1 MYLINDISLLR
12 QIRAARCFKY
22 FKGSNKSTEQ
32 NFYCYVHFFIHHSSL
47 VKIVTLTRSINMI
60 VELLVFPSY
69 IYICISKNL
78 LRQTV
83 YVIYIVFDYIFF
95 NSIRIHKIIDES
107 FYAREEIKV
116 RSLNS
121 SKLFY
126 AMIFR
131 RNG

>member
-32 NFYCYVHFFIHHSSL
+32 NFYCYVHFFIHHSPL

-69 IYICISKNL
+69 VYPRI
-78 LRQTV
+78 RQTV

-95 NSIRIHKIIDES
+95 NSTRIHKIIAVDES

>member
-69 IYICISKNL
+69 VYPRI
-78 LRQTV
+78 RQTV